1 MIYRIKNAVIAVLI
15 LLCAQAGAASLSDI
29 QVSNGEQQ
37 ARITLSFIGEPEY
50 AYSQDGKRTVAL
62 DIRQTGVIQG
72 LPLQF
77 SGNNLV
83 KTIRAG
89 TPKDAQSL
97 RLLVDLTENGKTE
110 AVKRQNGGNY
120 TVIFTI
126 NADVPPPPP
135 PVVAKRVESAPRPT
149 EPARNP
155 FKSSDDRLTGV
166 TSSNTVTRPAAR
178 ASAGAGDVLAN
189 SQSDPYLSQAVL
201 DLQFGHSQRVG
212 YDVATNVL
220 SQLDGVGSLH
230 KRRPEHA
237 SLGVLRS
244 PDIPSILVET
254 GFISNHG
261 EERLLASDRYQQQIA
276 DAIYRGLRKY
286 FAAHPIQSAPQGGP
300 GQTASTNQPGAI
312 TAAN

>member
-1 MIYRIKNAVIAVLI
+1 MIYRIKNAVIAALI

-120 TVIFTI
+120 TVVFTI

-178 ASAGAGDVLAN
+178 ASAGAGDKVVIAI
-189 SQSDPYLSQAVL
+189 DA
-201 DLQFGHSQRVG
+201 GH
-212 YDVATNVL
+212 
-220 SQLDGVGSLH
+220 
-230 KRRPEHA
+230 
-237 SLGVLRS
+237 
-244 PDIPSILVET
+244 
-254 GFISNHG
+254 
-261 EERLLASDRYQQQIA
+261 
-276 DAIYRGLRKY
+276 
-286 FAAHPIQSAPQGGP
+286 GG
-300 GQTASTNQPGAI
+300 
-312 TAAN
+312 